1 MEKFENLNELIIA
14 LLLWIT
20 SNTDYINPKQLPE
33 VKFLEQNKL
42 SQLACQNDCEI
53 LAYTPVEPKYT
64 VYLSKKLKPLTDVCH
79 RGILLHEIIHVLQD
93 DQSFFA
99 DYDDRTKKHLRGLIL
114 LYATGRT
121 SEVKFVIIITE
132 NQRLL
137 ILLLIYLYLDLVK
150 QKRVFTLWLVHSL
163 QTKGLI

>member
-33 VKFLEQNKL
+33 VKFLEQNEL
-42 SQLACQNDCEI
+42 SQLACKNDCEI

-64 VYLSKKLKPLTDVCH
+64 VYLSNKLKPLTDVCH

-93 DQSFFA
+93 DQGSFI
-99 DYDDRTKKHLRGLIL
+99 DYDDRTKKHLREMNAL
-114 LYATGRT
+114 
-121 SEVKFVIIITE
+121 V
-132 NQRLL
+132 NHN
-137 ILLLIYLYLDLVK
+137 IYLSQYGKKILYSNGFAAKFKSELK
-150 QKRVFTLWLVHSL
+150 NNLYC
-163 QTKGLI
+163 